1 MTMRDNLTRALA
13 RLAIRAGLNLNWI
26 FDPVHAWRLGQPI
39 TLRKLTKE
47 PRK

>member
-1 MTMRDNLTRALA
+1 MIRTVAW
-13 RLAIRAGLNLNWI
+13 LAIRAGLNLNWI